1 MTHRQVYDAF
11 RAIFPNQVTE
21 ETIWFQNGRN
31 SIRLRGLTGLY
42 PVKTDFVF
50 TVFEKDAWRL
60 ETIDSF
66 IKHLK
71 EGK

>member
-1 MTHRQVYDAF
+1 MTHRQVYDQF
-11 RAIFPNQVTE
+11 RLIFPNQVTE

-31 SIRLRGLTGLY
+31 SIRLRGLVGLY

-50 TVFEKDAWRL
+50 TIFAKDSWRL